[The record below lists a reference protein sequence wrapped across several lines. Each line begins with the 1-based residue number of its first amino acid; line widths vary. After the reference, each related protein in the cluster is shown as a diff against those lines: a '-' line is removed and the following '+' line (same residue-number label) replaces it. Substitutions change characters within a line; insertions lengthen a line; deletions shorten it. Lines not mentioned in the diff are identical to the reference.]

1 MNAIETAL
9 KTVMSAVSEDLA
21 KDIRRELSTNESF
34 AQFFDAATNA
44 ESATQTL
51 DAAQF
56 SQIQISPSANDLTT
70 IQRSLRNTYSVE
82 QSEGGMFNVL
92 YPSGGVIG
100 TYDSEV
106 FANRM
111 ARAFEAGKASMIYS
125 ANFQVART
133 TESEETLRKEGFT
146 EADIDA
152 AFLTQEANKAKS
164 QNILRNMLITEFN
177 TLETGSKR
185 EQAVSFYRSIV
196 PNNLLET
203 FAF

>member
-44 ESATQTL
+44 VSATQTL
-51 DAAQF
+51 DVAEF